1 MKNPCYVYIA
11 ECENG
16 KLYVGTTNDLNRR
29 IKDHK
34 LGYGGQ
40 YTKLFRVKKLLYTK
54 EFKSK
59 SAALKREKQLKK
71 FSRYRKLKLANTS
84 TGP

>member
-1 MKNPCYVYIA
+1 MKNTCYVYIA

-34 LGYGGQ
+34 LGHGGQ
-40 YTKLFRVKKLLYTK
+40 YTKLFRVKRLLYT
-54 EFKSK
+54 EEVESK
-59 SAALKREKQLKK
+59 NAALKREKQLKK
-71 FSRYRKLKLANTS
+71 FSRIRKLKLVKGSTS
-84 TGP
+84 P